1 MSNTAS
7 AAHLDVKLDAAL
19 KRVRTVL
26 DNTRQPLYPADV
38 PHAYDDKYELAQFLV
53 RGGVAAVLECLT
65 AIGLDAEGLATLRTW
80 AQTRSVTVSLRA
92 EETCTFSREESRKV
106 EGKHAHVTEVTSSS
120 GAKTTVTDS
129 VVTTVTEYFWSFG
142 FKYEL
147 VAYQGTSPTPAVS
160 LLSREASVEL
170 KTLVKTAPRPQSVV
184 RPPSNGDLTWLL
196 QQLDA
201 EGRVAFSIDRTAAS
215 CHTPRRNREV
225 EAALVATAD
234 LNSWS
239 RRVASYFVSELFPSQ
254 CLEGLDLGALRD
266 DQVFVPVLPV
276 FESNAQND
284 GLLPAEYLQAFL
296 AEQKRSLQEK
306 RDELAR
312 VFPAEAAISP
322 IEARL
327 IVTLLHAGRVCGAVW
342 QGLDY
347 VEGLLRQQLVSAI
360 GKELTPADFSA
371 YMDFHYRKLV
381 KPEFQPKPFSYAVR
395 RSNHSPEGVLSLE
408 VAAADG
414 GLSESILTSVASS
427 VATRPMHFTIDASTR
442 VKFLGERHL
451 HAWVAHR
458 FSGAAELSLQLVA
471 RARQFSSFILLA
483 GRIASADS
491 FEPKAAI
498 IVQNKDLVK
507 IPLLLEQIPT
517 PKEFRDA
524 IESLSPEQQR
534 FAKALRAMQLES
546 TLFGVA
552 VIQIKPQLEK
562 LLNLPSDSLTKEIK
576 LTQELLNLFI
586 EYQIP
591 SDLLSYD
598 GPDEA
603 TAAEKLGCVREYA
616 SRMDEMISLAKS
628 REIEEADERRDYEG
642 ETNRPPPSYGAMRTR
657 SMELGMA
664 PPQGFAPPPP
674 MAPMAMMAAPP
685 MMMGMMAPGG
695 APAPGYPQPPPPP
708 ASGARQERSGSYAG
722 APSVAKAGRPSPA
735 MVAEPQAPT
744 PAPRPV
750 ANAGAPSTAGA
761 AETGPIADYTAIPR
775 ELDRKLDLLDEDSTL
790 RPTILNLGKT
800 WTREARES
808 LLSEPEE
815 ASLGGKQ
822 QETERNKAFDLLD
835 ALSKSGA
842 LMIDDASLHVVIAA
856 THSFDKTLL
865 ETVIQQNVNPVEKV
879 ERSLMILASTI
890 HRQPVAELLADEQ
903 KERFATYSP
912 KLLPPA
918 SDEG

>member
-1 MSNTAS
+1 MSTS

-65 AIGLDAEGLATLRTW
+65 ALGLDAEGLATLRTW

-92 EETCTFSREESRKV
+92 EETCTFLREESRK
-106 EGKHAHVTEVTSSS
+106 EESKHAHVTEVTSSS
-120 GAKTTVTDS
+120 GSKTTVTDS
-129 VVTTVTEYFWSFG
+129 VVTTVTEYFWAFG

-147 VAYQGTSPTPAVS
+147 VAYQGTAQTPAVS
-160 LLSREASVEL
+160 LLAREASVEL
-170 KTLVKTAPRPQSVV
+170 KTLVKTSPRPQTVV
-184 RPPSNGDLTWLL
+184 RPPANGDLTWLL

-201 EGRVAFSIDRTAAS
+201 EGRVAFTIDRTAAS

-234 LNSWS
+234 LINWS

-276 FESNAQND
+276 FESNVQKD

-296 AEQKRSLQEK
+296 AEQKRSLHEK

-347 VEGLLRQQLVSAI
+347 VEGLLRQQLVAAI

-395 RSNHSPEGVLSLE
+395 RQDHSPEGVLSLE
-408 VAAADG
+408 VVAADG

-427 VATRPMHFTIDASTR
+427 VATRPMQFGIDASTR
-442 VKFLGERHL
+442 VKLLGERHL

-458 FSGAAELSLQLVA
+458 FSGSAELSLRLVA
-471 RARQFSSFILLA
+471 RARQFSSFILLV

-498 IVQNKDLVK
+498 IVQNKDLLK

-598 GPDEA
+598 GPEEA

-628 REIEEADERRDYEG
+628 RAIQEADEVREYEG

-657 SMELGMA
+657 SMEMGMA
-664 PPQGFAPPPP
+664 PGFGPPPP
-674 MAPMAMMAAPP
+674 PMAMMAAPP
-685 MMMGMMAPGG
+685 MMMGMMAPAG

-722 APSVAKAGRPSPA
+722 APSVAKAVVAPPTVVVVQATAATPS
-735 MVAEPQAPT
+735 
-744 PAPRPV
+744 PRPV
-750 ANAGAPSTAGA
+750 ANSGAPSTAGA
-761 AETGPIADYTAIPR
+761 AETGPVADYTAIPR
-775 ELDRKLDLLDEDSTL
+775 ELDQKLDLLDEDSTL

-808 LLSEPEE
+808 LLSEAVE
-815 ASLGGKQ
+815 ASLGNKQ

-842 LMIDDASLHVVIAA
+842 LVIDDASLHVVIAA
-856 THSFDKTLL
+856 THGFDKTLL
-865 ETVIQQNVNPVEKV
+865 DTVIQQNVNPVEKV

-918 SDEG
+918 SDAG

>member
-1 MSNTAS
+1 
-7 AAHLDVKLDAAL
+7 
-19 KRVRTVL
+19 
-26 DNTRQPLYPADV
+26 
-38 PHAYDDKYELAQFLV
+38 
-53 RGGVAAVLECLT
+53 
-65 AIGLDAEGLATLRTW
+65 
-80 AQTRSVTVSLRA
+80 
-92 EETCTFSREESRKV
+92 
-106 EGKHAHVTEVTSSS
+106 
-120 GAKTTVTDS
+120 
-129 VVTTVTEYFWSFG
+129 
-142 FKYEL
+142 
-147 VAYQGTSPTPAVS
+147 
-160 LLSREASVEL
+160 
-170 KTLVKTAPRPQSVV
+170 
-184 RPPSNGDLTWLL
+184 
-196 QQLDA
+196 
-201 EGRVAFSIDRTAAS
+201 
-215 CHTPRRNREV
+215 
-225 EAALVATAD
+225 
-234 LNSWS
+234 
-239 RRVASYFVSELFPSQ
+239 
-254 CLEGLDLGALRD
+254 
-266 DQVFVPVLPV
+266 
-276 FESNAQND
+276 
-284 GLLPAEYLQAFL
+284 
-296 AEQKRSLQEK
+296 
-306 RDELAR
+306 
-312 VFPAEAAISP
+312 
-322 IEARL
+322 
-327 IVTLLHAGRVCGAVW
+327 
-342 QGLDY
+342 
-347 VEGLLRQQLVSAI
+347 
-360 GKELTPADFSA
+360 
-371 YMDFHYRKLV
+371 
-381 KPEFQPKPFSYAVR
+381 
-395 RSNHSPEGVLSLE
+395 VLSLE
-408 VAAADG
+408 VTQADG

-427 VATRPMHFTIDASTR
+427 VASRPMQFAIDASTR

-458 FSGAAELSLQLVA
+458 FSGSAELSLRLVA
-471 RARQFSSFILLA
+471 RARQFSSFILLV

-498 IVQNKDLVK
+498 IVQNKDLLK

-534 FAKALRAMQLES
+534 FAKAVRAMQLES

-598 GPDEA
+598 GPEEA

-628 REIEEADERRDYEG
+628 RAIEEADERRDYEG

-664 PPQGFAPPPP
+664 GYAPPPP
-674 MAPMAMMAAPP
+674 PMMAAAP
-685 MMMGMMAPGG
+685 MMMGMAAPAG
-695 APAPGYPQPPPPP
+695 APAPGYPQPPRSPSPE
-708 ASGARQERSGSYAG
+708 RKERSAST
-722 APSVAKAGRPSPA
+722 SKAMPSPQA
-735 MVAEPQAPT
+735 KPVAQATAVAAPQTPT
-744 PAPRPV
+744 PSPRPT
-750 ANAGAPSTAGA
+750 ASAGAPSTAGA
-761 AETGPIADYTAIPR
+761 AESGPIVDYTAIPR
-775 ELDRKLDLLDEDSTL
+775 ELDRKLDLLDQDSTL

-800 WTREARES
+800 WSREARES
-808 LLSEPEE
+808 LLSEAVE
-815 ASLGGKQ
+815 ASLSSKQ

-890 HRQPVAELLADEQ
+890 HRQPVADLLADEQ

-918 SDEG
+918 SDES

>member
-1 MSNTAS
+1 MSTS

-65 AIGLDAEGLATLRTW
+65 ALGLDAEGLATLRTW

-92 EETCTFSREESRKV
+92 EETCTFSREESRK
-106 EGKHAHVTEVTSSS
+106 EESKHAHVTEVTSSS
-120 GAKTTVTDS
+120 GSKTTVTDS
-129 VVTTVTEYFWSFG
+129 VVTTVTEYFWAFG

-147 VAYQGTSPTPAVS
+147 VAYQGTALSPAVS
-160 LLSREASVEL
+160 LLAREASVEL
-170 KTLVKTAPRPQSVV
+170 KTLVKTSPRPQSVV
-184 RPPSNGDLTWLL
+184 RPPTNGDLTWLL
-196 QQLDA
+196 QQLDTD
-201 EGRVAFSIDRTAAS
+201 GRVAFSIDRTAAS

-276 FESNAQND
+276 FESNLQND

-347 VEGLLRQQLVSAI
+347 VEGLLRQQLVAAI

-395 RSNHSPEGVLSLE
+395 RQDHSPEGVLSLE
-408 VAAADG
+408 VTQADG

-427 VATRPMHFTIDASTR
+427 VASRPMQFAIDASTR

-458 FSGAAELSLQLVA
+458 FSGSAELSLRLVA
-471 RARQFSSFILLA
+471 RARQFSSFILLV

-498 IVQNKDLVK
+498 IVQNKDLLK

-534 FAKALRAMQLES
+534 FAKAVRAMQLES

-598 GPDEA
+598 GPEEA

-628 REIEEADERRDYEG
+628 RAIEEADERRDYEG

-664 PPQGFAPPPP
+664 GYAPPPP
-674 MAPMAMMAAPP
+674 PMMAAAP
-685 MMMGMMAPGG
+685 MMMGMAAPAG
-695 APAPGYPQPPPPP
+695 APAPGYPQPPRSPSPE
-708 ASGARQERSGSYAG
+708 RKERSAST
-722 APSVAKAGRPSPA
+722 SKAMPSPQA
-735 MVAEPQAPT
+735 KPVAQATAVAAPQTPT
-744 PAPRPV
+744 PSPRPT
-750 ANAGAPSTAGA
+750 ASAGAPSTAGA
-761 AETGPIADYTAIPR
+761 AESGPIVDYTAIPR
-775 ELDRKLDLLDEDSTL
+775 ELDRKLDLLDQDSTL

-800 WTREARES
+800 WSREARES
-808 LLSEPEE
+808 LLSEAVE
-815 ASLGGKQ
+815 ASLSSKQ

-890 HRQPVAELLADEQ
+890 HRQPVADLLADEQ

-918 SDEG
+918 SDES